1 MKTIFYK
8 IIRLFFPDKFK
19 VQTFTYYVPSP
30 PKRSKGYREK
40 EFDRVFYNFIND
52 GLELIDLKTE
62 RDNEGM
68 WIITTVRSLRPNV
81 EINLDEDYLSGQNT
95 NEEID
100 GIYYIQD

>member
-1 MKTIFYK
+1 MKTLFYR

-30 PKRSKGYREK
+30 PKRAKGYREK

-52 GLELIDLKTE
+52 GLELLDLKTE
-62 RDNEGM
+62 RDSQGM
-68 WIITTVRSLRPNV
+68 WVIATVRSLRPNHS
-81 EINLDEDYLSGQNT
+81 INLDEDYMFGSNT